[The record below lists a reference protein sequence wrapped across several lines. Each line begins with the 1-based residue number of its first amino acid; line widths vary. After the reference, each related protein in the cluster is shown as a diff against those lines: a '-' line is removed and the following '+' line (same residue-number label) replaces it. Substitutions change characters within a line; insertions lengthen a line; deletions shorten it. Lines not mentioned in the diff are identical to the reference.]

1 MPLSVT
7 SNCGAVLLELLICVF
22 GVIYQVV
29 KLKGE
34 RELVKRAY
42 IEEKKKA
49 DR

>member
-1 MPLSVT
+1 MM
-7 SNCGAVLLELLICVF
+7 LLLLAC
-22 GVIYQVV
+22 QVV

-42 IEEKKKA
+42 LEEKKKA

>member
-1 MPLSVT
+1 MTL
-7 SNCGAVLLELLICVF
+7 VLLAH
-22 GVIYQVV
+22 QVV

-42 IEEKKKA
+42 LEEKKKA